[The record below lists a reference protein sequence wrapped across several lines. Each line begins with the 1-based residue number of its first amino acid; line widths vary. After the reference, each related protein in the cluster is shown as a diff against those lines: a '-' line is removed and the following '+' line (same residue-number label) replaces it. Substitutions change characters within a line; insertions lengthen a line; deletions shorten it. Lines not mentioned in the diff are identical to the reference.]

1 MIYVFLAATT
11 LLTGFSLVA
20 WQQGNYG
27 RALLLLMAAAFA
39 LRLLMAGL
47 DPFLH
52 DWDERYHAIVA
63 RNLMSEPFRPRLH
76 PAPLLPYDYKAWCCN
91 YIWLHKQPLFMW
103 QMALS
108 MKLFGVSAFTL
119 RLPSVLLSTLLLYP
133 VYRLGALLFNRD
145 SGYLAAFLVMFAFYQ
160 LEQVSGLIG
169 MDHNDVAFMCYVT
182 ASVWAYAEYRA
193 SEQPWRWA
201 VAVGVLAGAA
211 VLCKWL
217 VGLVVFAVWGLSLLL
232 DPARRRKMSEY
243 GRLIAAGTV
252 AALVFLPWQLY
263 TAWRFPSESSYE
275 RIYNA
280 RHFSEVL
287 ENQANPWY
295 YHFKLMPIHY
305 GLVALLIGLG
315 IGLALRLHRDRPWG
329 PTLAVVGIIYLFF
342 TLAATR
348 MYSYVYVVSPL
359 LLVFGGLALAHG
371 QHWLAARVRHPAPWL
386 MVGALAVVLISARPW
401 GIVTAHFLEGSY
413 GLHQVP
419 LNREVR
425 TANAMLYQQ
434 LAQDVP
440 ADYTIFNAPSGSE
453 VEVMFYSGRNAYSWL
468 PPEADMRRLSAAGTR
483 FAFFPSF
490 GNQGL
495 PTFAPSLPGSIMI
508 WGLPR

>member
-1 MIYVFLAATT
+1 MMYALLAATA
-11 LLTGFSLVA
+11 LLTSFSLIA
-20 WQQGNYG
+20 WRRGKYDQ
-27 RALLLLMAAAFA
+27 ALLLLMGAAFA

-119 RLPSVLLSTLLLYP
+119 RLPSVLFSSLLLYP
-133 VYRLGALLFNRD
+133 IYRLGTLLFNRD
-145 SGYLAAFLVMFAFYQ
+145 AGYWGAFLATFAFYQ

-193 SEQPWRWA
+193 SPAPWRWA
-201 VAVGVLAGAA
+201 IAVGVLAGAA

-217 VGLVVFAVWGLSLLL
+217 VGMVVFAVWGLGLLL
-232 DPARRRKMSEY
+232 DAKRRRQASEY
-243 GRLIAAGTV
+243 AQLLV
-252 AALVFLPWQLY
+252 ASSTAVLVFLPWQLY
-263 TAWRFPSESSYE
+263 TAWQFPQESTYE
-275 RIYNA
+275 RIYNT

-287 ENQANPWY
+287 EGQANPWY
-295 YHFKLMPIHY
+295 YHFELIPIHY
-305 GLVALLIGLG
+305 GLIALLLG
-315 IGLALRLHRDRPWG
+315 AGIALAVWRHRHQPWG
-329 PTLAVVGIIYLFF
+329 AVLAVVGIVYLFF
-342 TLAATR
+342 TIAATR
-348 MYSYVYVVSPL
+348 MYSYVYVASPL
-359 LLVFGGLALAHG
+359 LLVFGGLALAHATAWLSTRVRRPG
-371 QHWLAARVRHPAPWL
+371 PWLA
-386 MVGALAVVLISARPW
+386 VGALAVVLASARPW
-401 GIVTAHFLEGSY
+401 GIVTAHFLEGFY

-419 LNREVR
+419 LNRAVR
-425 TANAMLYQQ
+425 TANAKLYAQ
-434 LAQDVP
+434 LNQDVP
-440 ADYTIFNAPSGSE
+440 AEYTIFNAPSGSE

-468 PPEADMRRLSAAGTR
+468 PPEAEMRRLHAAGAK

-490 GNQGL
+490 GSQGL
-495 PTFAPSLPGSIMI
+495 PPFAPQLPGSILI
-508 WGLPR
+508 WGTPR